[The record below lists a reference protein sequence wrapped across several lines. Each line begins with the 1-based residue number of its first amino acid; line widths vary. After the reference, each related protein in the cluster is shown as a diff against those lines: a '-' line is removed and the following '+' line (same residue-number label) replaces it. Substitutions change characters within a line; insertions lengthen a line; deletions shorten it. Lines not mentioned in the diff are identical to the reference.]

1 MSLTA
6 RLLRHLAP
14 WRAAPAWRIAYSGGL
29 DSTVLLHLLAG
40 LAEREAL
47 PPLSAIHIH
56 HGLQPAADAWPAHCA
71 RQCAAL
77 GIPLVVVP
85 VQVAAGASLEQAA
98 RQARYAAFVEQ
109 LAAGEVLLTG
119 QHRDD
124 QAETLLFRLLRGAG
138 VRGLAGMPAVRPLG
152 AGQLLRPLLACSRAE
167 LEAYARVHGL
177 QWIEDPSNADQAFS
191 RNFLRGRVLPLLT
204 ERWPNAAA
212 SMARCAAHL
221 GEAQQLL
228 DELAQ
233 LDLVAAQGPSPCSW
247 LPLPSLAVE
256 AVLGLS
262 EARQRN
268 LLRYWLVPLTRLPD
282 SEHWAGW
289 ACLRDAGR
297 DAAPVWRLA
306 DGELH
311 RADGRLWWLSG
322 DWLQVPADL
331 DLPWMDTARSL
342 ELPGNGVVH
351 LREVLPAG
359 DWRVRYRRGGEALRV
374 PGRGRR
380 DLKRLLNEQ
389 RVPGFARGR
398 LPLLLRGEELVAVA
412 NLEFG
417 AEGDGALR
425 WTPVPGSTGLSS

>member
-1 MSLTA
+1 
-6 RLLRHLAP
+6 LA
-14 WRAAPAWRIAYSGGL
+14 
-29 DSTVLLHLLAG
+29 
-40 LAEREAL
+40 
-47 PPLSAIHIH
+47 
-56 HGLQPAADAWPAHCA
+56 
-71 RQCAAL
+71 
-77 GIPLVVVP
+77 
-85 VQVAAGASLEQAA
+85 
-98 RQARYAAFVEQ
+98 
-109 LAAGEVLLTG
+109 
-119 QHRDD
+119 
-124 QAETLLFRLLRGAG
+124 
-138 VRGLAGMPAVRPLG
+138 
-152 AGQLLRPLLACSRAE
+152 
-167 LEAYARVHGL
+167 
-177 QWIEDPSNADQAFS
+177 
-191 RNFLRGRVLPLLT
+191 
-204 ERWPNAAA
+204 
-212 SMARCAAHL
+212 
-221 GEAQQLL
+221 
-228 DELAQ
+228 
-233 LDLVAAQGPSPCSW
+233 
-247 LPLPSLAVE
+247 
-256 AVLGLS
+256 
-262 EARQRN
+262 
-268 LLRYWLVPLTRLPD
+268 PLTRLPD